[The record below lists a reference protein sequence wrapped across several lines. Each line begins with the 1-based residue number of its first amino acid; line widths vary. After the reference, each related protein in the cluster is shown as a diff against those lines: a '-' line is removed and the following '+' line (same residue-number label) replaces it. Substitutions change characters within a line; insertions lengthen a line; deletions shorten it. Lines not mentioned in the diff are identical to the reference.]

1 MAPDPLDR
9 LLALVE
15 RIKPFGAQADAILEM
30 KDCAARLRLRD
41 YRRTNPEIT
50 AMWHHVRRENDEYA
64 CSCGRRW
71 PMEDGEEHP

>member
-15 RIKPFGAQADAILEM
+15 RIKPVGPQGDLILDM
-30 KDCAARLRLRD
+30 KDQAARLRLPRH
-41 YRRTNPEIT
+41 N
-50 AMWHHVRRENDEYA
+50 VRRENDEYA

>member
-15 RIKPFGAQADAILEM
+15 RIRPFGSQERIMLEM
-30 KDCAARLRLRD
+30 KDCAARIVLAR
-41 YRRTNPEIT
+41 YREKHPEIV
-50 AMWHHVRRENDEYA
+50 AAWHNVRRENDEYA

-71 PMEDGEEHP
+71 PVEDGEDHP